1 MRKPVAADTVPTPQ
15 QTAIS
20 ARWAERLES
29 CAHSGKKALVAEAC
43 AELGGIS
50 PATFYRW
57 AEPHLV
63 SGRKRRSDAGALAL
77 TREEAEIVSA
87 ALMEGFRQNNRKVI
101 AVKRMVEDLRAN
113 GKIMAGRVDTETGE
127 ISELSDSSIHR
138 ALRHYN
144 LHPEQLRRPTPH
156 VPLSSPYPNHTWQ
169 VDASVC
175 LIFYLPGGGTEIVEL
190 DQAVHYKNKPE
201 NEKAIELFRV
211 IRYVVHDH
219 CSGVDR
225 WRYYPHAETGE
236 HTVRF
241 LAWAMAPKNNSSDP
255 FHGRPEFL
263 MFDPGATSSGLV
275 KRFCRRLE
283 ITPIVNKRRNPRA
296 KGGVEKGNHLVELVF
311 EGPLKFQ
318 RHTIRNFDDLNKLAQ
333 MYQLH
338 WNATAKHSRHG
349 MSRFGKWVTIPAD
362 KLVVTPDEAVLLSL
376 ATEEPIRRTV
386 TGDLAVSFKGRT
398 WFVGDV
404 PGIQVKGHVFVHW
417 HPFLAETA
425 MAVVEDEDGRE
436 HHHAL
441 PEITYDANGFP
452 SNAREIGK
460 EFHGQKDT
468 VLETN
473 RKHVARIASGA
484 GGVEEDEKARAAK
497 GYVPFG
503 GEIDTFKTARE
514 TPLPAWLPKRGTALE
529 VDPVIV
535 HEIPYTF
542 AEAAMQV
549 RAALGDA
556 YGAEHVGWLRRSFGD
571 GPVPRG
577 ELAAMIEAWKGN
589 QQTAR
594 EAEC

>member
-1 MRKPVAADTVPTPQ
+1 MTKPRAADSVPTPQ
-15 QTAIS
+15 QTAIA
-20 ARWAERLES
+20 ARFAARLEA
-29 CAHSGKKALVAEAC
+29 CAHSQKAALVAEAC

-57 AEPHLV
+57 AVPHTV
-63 SGRKRRSDAGALAL
+63 SDRKRRSDSGVLAL
-77 TREEAEIVSA
+77 TRQEAEIVSA

-138 ALRHYN
+138 ALRAYN

-175 LIFYLPGGGTEIVEL
+175 LVFYLPGGGTSIVEL
-190 DQAVHYKNKPE
+190 DQAIHYKNKPE

-211 IRYVVHDH
+211 IRYVVADH
-219 CSGVDR
+219 CSGVVR

-241 LAWAMAPKNNSSDP
+241 MAWAMAPKNNTADP

-263 MFDPGATSSGLV
+263 MVDPGATSAGLV

-283 ITPIVNKRRNPRA
+283 ITLIVNKRRNPRA
-296 KGGVEKGNHLVELVF
+296 KGSVEKGNHLVELVF

-318 RHTIRNFDDLNKLAQ
+318 RHTVRDFDDLNKLAE

-338 WNATAKHSRHG
+338 WNATAKHTRHG

-362 KLVVTPDEAVLLSL
+362 KLFVTPDAAVLLSL
-376 ATEEPIRRTV
+376 GTEEPIRRTV
-386 TGDLAVSFKGRT
+386 SGDLSVSFKGRT
-398 WFVGDV
+398 WFVGEV
-404 PGIQVKGHVFVHW
+404 PGVQVKGHVFVHW

-425 MAVVEDEDGRE
+425 MAVVEDAEGE

-460 EFHGQKDT
+460 EFHAQKDT
-468 VLETN
+468 ELETN
-473 RKHVARIASGA
+473 RKRIAQIASGTS
-484 GGVEEDEKARAAK
+484 GVEADEKARAIK

-503 GEIDTFKTARE
+503 GEIDTFKTAKE
-514 TPLPAWLPKRGTALE
+514 TPAPAWLPKRGTALD
-529 VDPVIV
+529 VTPVIV
-535 HEIPYTF
+535 HEIPYSF

-549 RAALGDA
+549 RAALGES
-556 YGAEHVGWLRRSFGD
+556 YGPDHVAWLRRKFGD
-571 GPVPRG
+571 APVPRAD
-577 ELAAMIEAWKGN
+577 LASMIAVWIDNEAIAK
-589 QQTAR
+589 